1 MSSPLE
7 PVNEN
12 EVVTPVE
19 TADKESDVSDLLN
32 VNEDDE
38 DILLGSDVDTDSDEE
53 DSDEEDSEGEE
64 DSDDD
69 MVDIGSILVNA
80 LETEEGDTVCTALVG
95 IRDQIAIHNKIMVKI
110 LKTIS

>member
-1 MSSPLE
+1 MSYPLE

-38 DILLGSDVDTDSDEE
+38 DILLGSDVET

>member
-7 PVNEN
+7 PVNEK
-12 EVVTPVE
+12 EIVSHD
-19 TADKESDVSDLLN
+19 DKETDASDLLDIT
-32 VNEDDE
+32 EDDE
-38 DILLGSDVDTDSDEE
+38 DILLGSDVDT
-53 DSDEEDSEGEE
+53 DSEGEE

>member
-7 PVNEN
+7 PVDEN

-32 VNEDDE
+32 VNEGDV
-38 DILLGSDVDTDSDEE
+38 DIMLGSDVDTDSDEE
-53 DSDEEDSEGEE
+53 DSEDEE

>member
-38 DILLGSDVDTDSDEE
+38 DILLGSDVET